1 MGPMPRRWVRRQTD
15 GRMPQK
21 ILAAAVTALLLTGC
35 VQSPALSMSD
45 FHPAMRWDHHEEGQD
60 WTGRTL
66 LAVAAEDE
74 KLADRVPADITAWC
88 PGYATA
94 TLTERRAFWVGLL
107 SALAK
112 HESTWNPRASGGG
125 GRWIGLTQIAPATAR
140 QYGCTA
146 DSTSELKDGAAN
158 LACAVEIMAENVA
171 NDGLVAGGGARGLG
185 RDWAPFRKAAKRA
198 DMAAWV
204 SSQAYCAKG

>member
-1 MGPMPRRWVRRQTD
+1 MGPKPRKWVRRQTV

-21 ILAAAVTALLLTGC
+21 ILAAATTALCLAGC

-45 FHPAMRWDHHEEGQD
+45 FRPAMRWDHHAEGQD

-66 LAVAAEDE
+66 LAVAAEDD
-74 KLADRVPADITAWC
+74 KLASRIPADITTWC
-88 PGYATA
+88 PGYTTA

-125 GRWIGLTQIAPATAR
+125 GRWIGLTQIAPSTAR

-158 LACAVEIMAENVA
+158 LACAVEIMADNVA

-185 RDWAPFRKAAKRA
+185 RDWAPFRKATKRA
-198 DMAAWV
+198 EMAAWV
-204 SSQAYCAKG
+204 STQSYCQS